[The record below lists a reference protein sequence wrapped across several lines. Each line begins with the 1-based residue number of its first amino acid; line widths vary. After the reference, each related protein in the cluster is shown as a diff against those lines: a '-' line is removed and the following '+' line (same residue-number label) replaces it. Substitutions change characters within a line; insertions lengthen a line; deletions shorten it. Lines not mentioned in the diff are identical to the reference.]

1 MPDLSVARIT
11 TGTVYRLTFVGLLF
25 GCVPLFAVL
34 GVLGYFGITTL
45 QWNDQPL
52 TGMRSLVAGPFI
64 GAFFAAVFGAFAG
77 TVGAFGLWLYSRFA
91 PLTIRYES
99 HSSTTS

>member
-11 TGTVYRLTFVGLLF
+11 AGTVYRLTFVGLLF

-52 TGMRSLVAGPFI
+52 TGIRSLIAGPFI
-64 GAFFAAVFGAFAG
+64 GALFAAVFGAFTG
-77 TVGAFGLWLYSRFA
+77 TVCALGLWLYSRLA
-91 PLTIRYES
+91 PMTIRYEAS
-99 HSSTTS
+99 PPAP